1 MKISREKKSKR
12 ISMSDEAFAELEQ
25 SLKEALAYEKGEI
38 PGLRVTKKA
47 ISLAPKQKSKTAII
61 DLHSELG

>member
-38 PGLRVTKKA
+38 TGLRVTKRA
-47 ISLAPKQKSKTAII
+47 IPLAPKQNSKTAM
-61 DLHSELG
+61 

>member
-25 SLKEALAYEKGEI
+25 SLKETLAYEKGEI
-38 PGLRVTKKA
+38 PGLRVTKK
-47 ISLAPKQKSKTAII
+47 LFP
-61 DLHSELG
+61 

>member
-12 ISMSDEAFAELEQ
+12 ISMSDEAFTKLEQ

-38 PGLRVTKKA
+38 TGLRVTKKA
-47 ISLAPKQKSKTAII
+47 IPLVPKQKSKTAM
-61 DLHSELG
+61 